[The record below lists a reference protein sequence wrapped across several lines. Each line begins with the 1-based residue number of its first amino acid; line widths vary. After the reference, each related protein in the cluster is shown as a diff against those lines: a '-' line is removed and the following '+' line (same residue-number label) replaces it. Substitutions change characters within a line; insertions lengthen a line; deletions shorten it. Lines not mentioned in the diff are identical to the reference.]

1 MVGFMGANL
10 RFLTLQMCGKI
21 TDTELKHLSDRCTQV
36 QELDIDGPFLCSDDG
51 LKSLF
56 ALPLKSLRI
65 AHAEKMTGASLEE
78 LVVKCPDLEHL
89 SLEYCGRLKDGA
101 QVVSGLVNLKSLSL
115 NHIGGMTND
124 TLKQIIESVGGNLK
138 LLSLDGCKDMSD
150 QVLAVIAKECPKL
163 AELSLSDAPA
173 LTGEGFAEFFSTSKA
188 HLKSI
193 SLHRNVT
200 LPDSVIISL
209 SNLHGP
215 FLEAV
220 NLNGLDELTG
230 HALTTLAMN
239 CPRLLELDVSW
250 IRTVDDEFIEKLMAQ
265 SPGLKCVK
273 VYGCNRLT
281 EVTMKKALCNS
292 AGHAILM
299 HGNEFD

>member
-1 MVGFMGANL
+1 MVGIMGANL

-36 QELDIDGPFLCSDDG
+36 QELDLDGPFLCSDDG

-56 ALPLKSLRI
+56 ELPLKSLRI

-78 LVVKCPDLEHL
+78 LVLKCSNLQHL

-101 QVVSGLVNLKSLSL
+101 QVVSGLGNLKSLSL
-115 NHIGGMTND
+115 NHIGGMTNES
-124 TLKQIIESVGGNLK
+124 LMKIIESVGGNLK
-138 LLSLDGCKDMSD
+138 LLSLNGCNHMSD
-150 QVLAVIAKECPKL
+150 EVLVMIAKECPNL
-163 AELSLSDAPA
+163 ADLSLSDAPA
-173 LTGEGFAEFFSTSKA
+173 LTGQGFSVFFTASKA
-188 HLKSI
+188 HFKSFSI
-193 SLHRNVT
+193 HRNVT

-209 SNLHGP
+209 VNQHGSA
-215 FLEAV
+215 LEV
-220 NLNGLDELTG
+220 LNLNGLDELTG
-230 HALTTLAMN
+230 HALTTLAVS

-250 IRTVDDEFIEKLMAQ
+250 IRTVDDEFIDKLI
-265 SPGLKCVK
+265 SHSRGLKCVK

-292 AGHAILM
+292 AGHAILV